1 MPDEEDEEEGV
12 TDERE
17 GLIGWNNRN
26 GDNEVEVVVRAP
38 TLSRAERRKYVR
50 FEEDWE

>member
-1 MPDEEDEEEGV
+1 MPDEEDKEEGV

-17 GLIGWNNRN
+17 GLIGWNDRS

-38 TLSRAERRKYVR
+38 ALSRVKRRKYIR
-50 FEEDWE
+50 FKED

>member
-1 MPDEEDEEEGV
+1 VPDKEEGV

-26 GDNEVEVVVRAP
+26 RDNEVKVVVRAP

-50 FEEDWE
+50 FKED